1 MADEVAI
8 PQKPLPYA
16 FDLGHLLVNDANP
29 LPPINDLPSVQEK
42 EAALAAVARDNAQ
55 ALITQL
61 LKACPITR
69 NNDDQALQITLPDPS
84 LHLPREKPVPKEKE
98 KTKWEKFAAKKGI
111 KDKGRDE
118 RKKMV
123 YDEAK
128 GDWVP
133 KWGYKG
139 KKTEDE
145 DWLVEVDEK
154 KERREAQAEAEKNAP
169 KPRGGVRG
177 PRVAKGGKDK
187 KGRKMK

>member
-8 PQKPLPYA
+8 STKPQTYT
-16 FDLGHLLVNDANP
+16 FDLGHLLVTDANP
-29 LPPINDLPSVQEK
+29 LPDISTLQPKEK
-42 EAALAAVARDNAQ
+42 ETALAAVARDNAQ
-55 ALITQL
+55 LLITQL

-69 NNDDQALQITLPDPS
+69 NSDDQSLQITLPTPS
-84 LHLPREKPVPKEKE
+84 THLPREKPVPKEKE

-111 KDKGRDE
+111 KAKSEDTK
-118 RKKMV
+118 KKMV

-139 KKTEDE
+139 KKTEGE

-154 KERREAQAEAEKNAP
+154 KERAEAQAKAGGN
-169 KPRGGVRG
+169 GVRG
-177 PRVAKGGKDK
+177 ARVGKGKS
-187 KGRKMK
+187 KGRKGK